1 MKALLFVFSALLFFA
16 PQSEAMSPRPCQKA
30 SNCMTRQQCATGLN
44 ADLEIAAHHG
54 NRICGLN
61 NEFYEWNMIRRHDIY
76 PTAVRYALYYAE
88 QGVYNINALEMSLI
102 DMYYL
107 YPDKIDQQFAC
118 TLEFYE
124 QLGVGLLRSH
134 DACYSIY
141 RHYNANK
148 HAELATCVRKRLA
161 AKEDPDKAMNTC
173 IQYIFY

>member
-1 MKALLFVFSALLFFA
+1 MKALLLVFTTLFLFA
-16 PQSEAMSPRPCQKA
+16 PQSEAMSPRPCRKA
-30 SNCMTRQQCATGLN
+30 SDCMTRQKCATGLN
-44 ADLEIAAHHG
+44 TDLEITAVHA

-107 YPDKIDQQFAC
+107 YPDKMDLQFAC

-124 QLGVGLLRSH
+124 ELGVGLIRSH

-141 RHYNANK
+141 RHHKTEK
-148 HAELATCVRKRLA
+148 HHELASCVRKQLA
-161 AKEDPDKAMNTC
+161 AKEDPEKAMNTC
-173 IQYIFY
+173 ITYIFY